1 MSGVPR
7 AKHALARAA
16 LLTDSHRAHARGFG
30 FAAASKTKQRATAG
44 DMSGVPRAKHAL
56 ARAALLTDSHR
67 AHARGFGF
75 AAASKTK
82 QRATTVA

>member
-16 LLTDSHRAHARGFG
+16 LLSDC
-30 FAAASKTKQRATAG
+30 
-44 DMSGVPRAKHAL
+44 
-56 ARAALLTDSHR
+56 HR